1 MLIEIATLLLPLR
14 KLTTHLETIREL
26 HLLVRPSYW
35 LQMGYSEI
43 SIEKVLK
50 ILMFSLWASTQ
61 NLFFLETH
69 QSLTMLLR
77 YLEIK
82 GEDTIYFF

>member
-1 MLIEIATLLLPLR
+1 MLLPLG
-14 KLTTHLETIREL
+14 KLTTHLENIREL
-26 HLLVRPSYW
+26 LLLVKLSYW
-35 LQMGYSEI
+35 LQMGYSEV

-61 NLFFLETH
+61 NLFLLETH
-69 QSLTMLLR
+69 QSVTMLLR

-82 GEDTIYFF
+82 EGDTIYFF

>member
-1 MLIEIATLLLPLR
+1 MEIATLLLPLR

-43 SIEKVLK
+43 SIEKVHP
-50 ILMFSLWASTQ
+50 
-61 NLFFLETH
+61 LE
-69 QSLTMLLR
+69 
-77 YLEIK
+77 EK
-82 GEDTIYFF
+82 GKRTLPCQGRDPQPG